1 MGVAQKRKRP
11 PEKRTAPV
19 RGAAQKASCQSRHP
33 SPTPVSASTQVEQRT
48 IKLDD
53 INEGGAQMRVEMSAN
68 TVVEYI
74 EAIRDGA
81 VFPAII
87 VYEDES
93 GIIWLADGF
102 HRKKASVDAGRTEIL
117 AEVRRGSSR
126 DAILHGVSA
135 NASHGLRRTQADKR
149 HAVETLLKDPTWAK
163 WSDRKIGEAARVD
176 HKTVAV
182 VRRELSGEIPTPKV
196 KPVKAGEIP
205 TPKASNGMTEH
216 FLFSLTDE
224 QLLDECRRRGLKVPR

>member
-1 MGVAQKRKRP
+1 MRNPEKRP
-11 PEKRTAPV
+11 PGSLMGSRAARSESKTDHLPRTD
-19 RGAAQKASCQSRHP
+19 
-33 SPTPVSASTQVEQRT
+33 PTKFQADART
-48 IKLDD
+48 IKLDA

-68 TVVEYI
+68 TVVEYA

-81 VFPAII
+81 VFPAIV
-87 VYEDES
+87 VYEDEA
-93 GIIWLADGF
+93 GVIWLADGY
-102 HRKKASVDAGRTEIL
+102 HRKQASAEAGLTEML

-149 HAVETLLKDPTWAK
+149 HAVETLLKDPTWAQ

-182 VRRELSGEIPTPKV
+182 VRRELSGEFPTPRV

-205 TPKASNGMTEH
+205 TPKASDGMTAR
-216 FLFSLTDE
+216 LLLSLTDA
-224 QLLDECRRRGLKVPR
+224 QLLDECRRRGLEVRDD